1 MELKNTLLMPKTQFE
16 MRGNLARKE
25 PVMVQKWQDENLYFL
40 MNKRR
45 EHAPTFVLHDGPP
58 YANGNIHCGHM
69 LNRILKDF
77 IVRYKNMAGFYT
89 PFTFGWDT
97 HGLPIE
103 NKVTASGVDRK
114 LTPISTFRELC
125 GKYAKEQVAIQKE
138 QIRRLGCLGDYDK
151 PYLTL
156 DKAYEADQLRVFKK
170 MALDGLIYK
179 GKKPVYWSPS
189 SESALAEAEIEYQDV
204 SSPSIYV
211 AFKVADTRKHPFP
224 ADTAFV
230 IWTTTPWTLPANL
243 AIAVHPDFTYGLY
256 QTPLGHLILLPD
268 LVETVMQDLHV
279 TAYQLVSTFKGQTL
293 ENLEAKHPFYA
304 RTSRI
309 LLGTHVTAES
319 GTGLVHTAPGH
330 GEDDFIIGQKYGLDV
345 LCPVDEHGIMT
356 KEAGPRLA
364 GLTYEEANDE
374 VLKILRE
381 KGLLLAEKT
390 LVHSYPHD
398 WRTHLPVIFRATPQ
412 WFCSIEKIKA
422 QLLKN
427 VDDVTWI
434 PSWGKKRMENMIKDR
449 YDWCISRQRVWGVP
463 IPIIYTEDQTPII
476 EAEVFDHIIGL
487 VEQYG
492 SNIWFEKAAKDL
504 LPKGY
509 THPLSPNGKFTKE
522 KDIMDVWFDS
532 GSSALHVIK
541 NAGLPFP
548 SDLYLEGNDQYRGW
562 FNSSLVI
569 SSAITGLPPYKAV
582 LSHGFVL
589 DENWA
594 KMSKSQGNGIDPLKI
609 ANAYGSDILRLWAA
623 SIDYQSDVR
632 ISEAIIAQ
640 TAETYRKIRN
650 TLKFILGNLAVT
662 PETVFTLQD
671 VTYSLFD
678 RFVLNQL
685 QVVTDQALAA
695 YENYAFNTV
704 LSLVTNFIVTD
715 LSALYLDYAKDILY
729 CESAKSQVRI
739 GVIHTLN
746 RIFDTLIRLLNPIL
760 CFTCEEAYRALNR
773 QDLLTSPQL
782 LDMVQTGPV
791 DEKLTELYQSFLL
804 LRDQVYKALEEARQ
818 QGLIGSSLEAE
829 VHIKVGDEALHQVLT
844 SLTATELARLFIVSK
859 ATLTTSE
866 DLTIKKATGSKCDRC
881 WNYKDDVTVYEDF
894 NLCARCAQV
903 IHEDYQ

>member
-1 MELKNTLLMPKTQFE
+1 MELKNTLLMPKTRFE
-16 MRGNLARKE
+16 MRGNLAKKE
-25 PVMVQKWQDENLYFL
+25 PVMVKKWEEENLYLL
-40 MNKRR
+40 MNQNR
-45 EHAPTFVLHDGPP
+45 ENAPKFVLHDGPP

-77 IVRYKNMAGFYT
+77 IVRYKNMAGFNT

-103 NKVTASGVDRK
+103 NKVTASGIDRK
-114 LTPISTFRELC
+114 LTPIPKFRELC
-125 GKYAKEQVAIQKE
+125 AKYAKEQVAIQKE
-138 QIRRLGCLGDYDK
+138 QIRRLGCLGDYEH

-156 DKAYEADQLRVFKK
+156 TKDYEADQLRVFKK

-211 AFKVADTRKHPFP
+211 AFKLSETKKHPFP
-224 ADTAFV
+224 EDTAFV
-230 IWTTTPWTLPANL
+230 IWTTTPWTIPANL
-243 AIAVHPDFTYGLY
+243 AISAHPDFTYGLY
-256 QTPLGHLILLPD
+256 QTNIGHLIVLPD
-268 LVETVMQDLHV
+268 LVEAVMKDIGIV
-279 TAYQLVSTFKGQTL
+279 EYQLVKTFKGQEL
-293 ENLEAKHPFYA
+293 EYLEAKHPLYD
-304 RTSRI
+304 RTS
-309 LLGTHVTAES
+309 LLLVGNHVTAES

-330 GEDDFIIGQKYGLDV
+330 GEDDFIIGQKYGLEV
-345 LCPVDEHGIMT
+345 LCPVDEHGKMT
-356 KEAGPRLA
+356 KEAGPRLE
-364 GLTYEEANDE
+364 GLTYEEANIE
-374 VLKILRE
+374 VLKWLKE
-381 KGLLLAEKT
+381 NHALLGEKT

-412 WFCSIEKIKA
+412 WFCSIDKIKD
-422 QLLKN
+422 QLLEN
-427 VDDVTWI
+427 VASVTWT
-434 PSWGKKRMENMIKDR
+434 PTWGEKRMNNMIKDR

-476 EAEVFDHIIGL
+476 EEEVFDHIIAL
-487 VEQYG
+487 VEKHG
-492 SNIWFEKAAKDL
+492 SNIWFELEAKDL
-504 LPKGY
+504 LPEGY

-541 NAGLPFP
+541 NAGLPYP

-650 TLKFILGNLAVT
+650 TLKFILGNLTVT
-662 PETVFTLQD
+662 PEAVFKKEE
-671 VTYSLFD
+671 VTYSLMD
-678 RFVLNQL
+678 QMILNQL
-685 QVVTDQALAA
+685 QAVVNDAVQA
-695 YENYAFNTV
+695 YDNYAFNTV
-704 LSLVTNFIVTD
+704 LSAVTNFIVTD

-729 CESAKSQVRI
+729 CESVHNKERT
-739 GVIHTLN
+739 GVIHTLDHV
-746 RIFDTLIRLLNPIL
+746 FMTLIKLLNPIL
-760 CFTCEEAYRALNR
+760 PFTVEEAYLALDR
-773 QDLLTSPQL
+773 EDLKTSPQL
-782 LDMVQTGPV
+782 LDMVKVAPV
-791 DEKLTELYQSFLL
+791 DETLSATYQKFLS

-818 QGLIGSSLEAE
+818 SGLIGSSLEAE
-829 VHIKVGDEALHQVLT
+829 VLVKVEDEELFTTLKTLT
-844 SLTATELARLFIVSK
+844 PSELARLFIVSK
-859 ATLTTSE
+859 VALTKTE
-866 DLTIKKATGSKCDRC
+866 PLTVKKATGIKCDRC
-881 WNYKDDVTVYEDF
+881 WNYKDDVVEEGDVH
-894 NLCARCAQV
+894 LCGRCQKV
-903 IHEDYQ
+903 IHEDY